1 MHKPKKKKGKIKICT
16 GQMDSGDSYLLVLHL
31 ALSVSLKFLVY
42 MFYILLYCGYIQI
55 KSVIY

>member
-1 MHKPKKKKGKIKICT
+1 
-16 GQMDSGDSYLLVLHL
+16 MDSGDSYLLVLHL